1 MGSRA
6 VVAMSGGVDSSVAA
20 WLMKERGYECAG
32 VTMRQFRN
40 GDIDWQGTGVCCSW
54 RDMGDAAKVA
64 LLLGIP
70 HTVLDFTA
78 EFRREVIDRFVQVYQ
93 SGGTP
98 NPCLD
103 CNRCMRAGHLMD
115 YVRKMGFDCMATGHY
130 ARIEYDEASGRWL
143 LKKGLD
149 ESKDQSYVHYA
160 MTQEQLSRT
169 RFPLGTLRK
178 AEVRGLAEELGFTNA
193 RKRDSQ
199 DICFVPDGDYA
210 GFLRRYTGRDWPKG
224 PFLDEA
230 GNVLGTHEGI
240 VNYTVGQRRGLGVSS
255 SRGRLYVKEIRPADN
270 AVVLSGNASLFTGTV
285 TADRLNWIAVERLSA
300 PLRLRARLRYHMEE
314 QPCTAE
320 QTGPDTLR
328 VTFDR
333 PQRAAAP
340 GQALVLYDGDVV
352 VGGGT
357 ITREERRA

>member
-1 MGSRA
+1 MSQRA
-6 VVAMSGGVDSSVAA
+6 VIAMSGGVDSSVAA
-20 WLMKERGYECAG
+20 LMMLRRGYECAG
-32 VTMRQFRN
+32 VTLRQFRN
-40 GDIDWQGTGVCCSW
+40 GDIDWQGAGSCCSW
-54 RDMGDAAKVA
+54 RDAEDAAKAA
-64 LLLGIP
+64 LRLGIP

-78 EFRREVIDRFVQVYQ
+78 EFRREVMDRFVQVYA

-103 CNRCMRAGHLMD
+103 CNRCIRAGHLLD
-115 YVRKMGFDCMATGHY
+115 YTRAMGFDCMATGHY
-130 ARIEYDEASGRWL
+130 ARIEYDAGSGRWL

-149 ESKDQSYVHYA
+149 EDKDQSYVHYA
-160 MTQEQLSRT
+160 MTQEQLAHT
-169 RFPLGTLRK
+169 VFPLGGLRK
-178 AEVRGLAEELGFTNA
+178 SEVRAAAREQGLENA
-193 RKRDSQ
+193 GKRDSQ

-210 GFLRRYTGRDWPKG
+210 AFLRRYTGRDWPPG

-230 GNVLGTHEGI
+230 GNILGTHRGI

-255 SRGRLYVKEIRPADN
+255 DHGRLYVKEIRPGDN
-270 AVVLSGNASLFTGTV
+270 AVVLSEHAALLTQTV
-285 TADRLNWIAVERLSA
+285 TAARLNWIAVEGLSA
-300 PLRLRARLRYHMEE
+300 PLRLGVRLRYHMEE

-328 VTFDR
+328 VTLDT
-333 PQRAAAP
+333 PQRAPAP

-357 ITREERRA
+357 ITKEAQE